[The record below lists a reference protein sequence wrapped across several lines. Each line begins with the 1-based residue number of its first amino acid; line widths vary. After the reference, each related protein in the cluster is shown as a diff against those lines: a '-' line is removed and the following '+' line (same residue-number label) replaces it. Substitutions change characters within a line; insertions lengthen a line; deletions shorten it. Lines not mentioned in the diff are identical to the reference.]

1 MAYQSIHTGQNID
14 DGISINTTQNDR
26 LTDLENKVNTLYGKT
41 TPISQG
47 GTGATTV
54 EGALT
59 NLGIPHFYSGTE
71 EPASSLGK
79 VNDVYFKTLSTS
91 TAVGSVWN
99 YTYTGA
105 IQSLVI
111 PETGVY
117 KLEISGA
124 RGGTLGNSKGGS
136 GGTTTMHSVLSKGQT
151 IYICCGGVGGEKAT
165 TTNVGGYNGGGI
177 FWQ

>member
-14 DGISINTTQNDR
+14 DGISINASQNDR
-26 LTDLENKVNTLYGKT
+26 LTDLENKVNKT
-41 TPISQG
+41 IPISQG

-54 EGALT
+54 EEALV

-71 EPASSLGK
+71 EPPSSLGK
-79 VNDVYFKTLSTS
+79 VNDLYFKTLSTS
-91 TAVGSVWN
+91 TTVGSVWN
-99 YTYTGA
+99 YSYTGG

-124 RGGTLGNSKGGS
+124 RGGTLGSSKGGS
-136 GGTTTMHSVLSKGQT
+136 GGITTMHSVLSKG
-151 IYICCGGVGGEKAT
+151 
-165 TTNVGGYNGGGI
+165 
-177 FWQ
+177 